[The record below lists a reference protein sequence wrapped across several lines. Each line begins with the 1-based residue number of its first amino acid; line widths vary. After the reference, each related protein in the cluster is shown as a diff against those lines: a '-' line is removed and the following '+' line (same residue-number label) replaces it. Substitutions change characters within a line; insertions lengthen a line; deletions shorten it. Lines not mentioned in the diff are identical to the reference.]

1 MVAKVKRE
9 DLSKPHG
16 IYDAFLRVCLRWQ
29 LSRDDQFKLLGFEPN
44 DPFCQR
50 LLSGPIRR
58 ASLDVEDRAGYVVS
72 IGIGLFSL
80 FGNSEEAEREWM
92 NQTRARLQNK
102 SPLSFILDGRME
114 NLFVVDGMVRRER
127 GI

>member
-16 IYDAFLRVCLRWQ
+16 IFDAFLRVCQRWQ
-29 LSRDDQFKLLGFEPN
+29 LSRDDQFKLLGFKPN
-44 DPFCQR
+44 DPYCQR
-50 LLSGPIRR
+50 LLSGSIRR
-58 ASLDVEDRAGYVVS
+58 ALLDAEDRAGYVVS

-80 FGNSEEAEREWM
+80 FGKSEEAELEWL
-92 NQTRARLQNK
+92 NHPRARLQNK
-102 SPLSFILDGRME
+102 SPLSFMLDGQME
-114 NLFVVDGMVRRER
+114 NLFVVDGMVRHER